1 MLKDVYADHVRA
13 LQERIESVLDAA
25 GFDGLV
31 IHSGTP
37 LRYFADDWDAPFRA
51 TPHFA
56 HWLPLETPANLL
68 LIRTGKTP
76 LLVRYAPEDF
86 WYEQLPLGEPFW
98 ADSYEIKQV
107 GKSEQVF
114 SELPKNGR
122 LAFHG
127 DCQALAEKNGFEA
140 DVINPDELMARL
152 DWNRAYKTPY
162 EVACIEEAT
171 KQAAR
176 AHLAAKEAFESGAS
190 ELEIHRIYVEALG
203 GTEADLPFQSIVAL
217 DEKGAILHYEKKR
230 AEGGGKVFLLDCGG
244 RHLGYA
250 SDITRTWTRPECDPL
265 FRQMVERFN
274 ESQRSLCGE
283 VRPGLAFP
291 DLHKEA
297 HVKLGDLLSDVE
309 ILRVSGGEAVE
320 RGLTRPFFPH
330 GLGHFLGIQVHDVGG
345 HQKEP
350 AGGTNPPPEEYPLL
364 RTTRTLEEDH
374 VFTVEPGLYFIEIL
388 LRDFRGGKD
397 KDAFNWPLIE
407 RLSPCGGIRFE
418 DNVVVTSDGHRNLTR
433 EYLP

>member
-1 MLKDVYADHVRA
+1 MLKDAYADHVRA
-13 LQERIESVLDAA
+13 LQERVETALDAT

-56 HWLPLETPANLL
+56 HWLPLETPGNLL

-86 WYEQLPLGEPFW
+86 WYEPLPLGEPFW
-98 ADSYEIKQV
+98 ADSFEIKQV
-107 GKSEQVF
+107 GESEQVF
-114 SELPKNGR
+114 SELPKNGN

-127 DCQALAEKNGFEA
+127 DCPALAEENGFEA
-140 DVINPDELMARL
+140 GVINPDELIARL

-250 SDITRTWTRPECDPL
+250 SDITRTWTRPECDSSVPSDGQSDST
-265 FRQMVERFN
+265 RRSV
-274 ESQRSLCGE
+274 SLCGD
-283 VRPGLAFP
+283 VRPGLSFP
-291 DLHKEA
+291 DLHKKA

-309 ILRVSGGEAVE
+309 ILTSLRRGSRRAGPHEA
-320 RGLTRPFFPH
+320 FFP
-330 GLGHFLGIQVHDVGG
+330 
-345 HQKEP
+345 P
-350 AGGTNPPPEEYPLL
+350 WPGTFSRNP
-364 RTTRTLEEDH
+364 
-374 VFTVEPGLYFIEIL
+374 
-388 LRDFRGGKD
+388 
-397 KDAFNWPLIE
+397 
-407 RLSPCGGIRFE
+407 S
-418 DNVVVTSDGHRNLTR
+418 S
-433 EYLP
+433 